1 MRIVIEIDSE
11 GGGDVRDD
19 TTPTAEAASAID
31 AGPAPDSGTAAT
43 STALGSGGEEAIDAG
58 PAGGRAI
65 DDASTTAGASG
76 AIDAGAAPT

>member
-43 STALGSGGEEAIDAG
+43 STASWK
-58 PAGGRAI
+58 RR
-65 DDASTTAGASG
+65 
-76 AIDAGAAPT
+76 